1 MQANLKAVLIAG
13 YMTNGLHLTLP
24 LEPVRLAASDLSLSQ
39 RQPFHPPA
47 EMNDLPASDILIMEE
62 QLAQDVFPLPKMR
75 KRVRKG
81 RKRPAPPLIDL
92 N

>member
-1 MQANLKAVLIAG
+1 
-13 YMTNGLHLTLP
+13 
-24 LEPVRLAASDLSLSQ
+24 
-39 RQPFHPPA
+39 
-47 EMNDLPASDILIMEE
+47 MNDLPASDILIMEE